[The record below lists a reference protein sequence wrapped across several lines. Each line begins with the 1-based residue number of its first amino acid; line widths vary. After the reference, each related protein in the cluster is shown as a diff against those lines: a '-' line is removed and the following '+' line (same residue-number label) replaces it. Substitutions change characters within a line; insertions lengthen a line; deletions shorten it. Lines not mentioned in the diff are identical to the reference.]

1 MNRFQEPRG
10 GLQGHWNDARGAPKD
25 REASTPPSCDVP
37 KGTGRSFGPEFQQP
51 ANRQALRRHS
61 TCGLQSSRALCSENG
76 RVRPERQRRPDAWS
90 AFLGL

>member
-25 REASTPPSCDVP
+25 REASTPSSCDVP

-51 ANRQALRRHS
+51 ARHQNAPPMSHHLLEAAVERRNRRLDLASADGFTIFLRMDR
-61 TCGLQSSRALCSENG
+61 
-76 RVRPERQRRPDAWS
+76 
-90 AFLGL
+90 

>member
-25 REASTPPSCDVP
+25 REASTPSSCDVP

-51 ANRQALRRHS
+51 ANPSFNATANGMPPGPRGCQYYHHPRGPGAMP
-61 TCGLQSSRALCSENG
+61 SSAR
-76 RVRPERQRRPDAWS
+76 
-90 AFLGL
+90 